1 MNKGIGLDKTEQSGV
16 QIQPHK
22 VKEKSFPSKQN
33 ASNYRRLASKLN
45 NICFA
50 NIWKREKE
58 KINDLNEKWMLICG
72 ALKVTGG

>member
-1 MNKGIGLDKTEQSGV
+1 MNKDIGLHKTEQSGV

-22 VKEKSFPSKQN
+22 VKEKSFHCKQN

-58 KINDLNEKWMLICG
+58 KTNDLNEKWMLLCG